1 MQGMHENR
9 SGRRRRRAGSARA
22 RQAIVTVLAAAS
34 LCASPFAWQRTA
46 EAGALLNWTTVANN
60 GDLVPGS
67 NRNFNSYSPPSVN
80 NAALVVFR
88 ARTSGGQAQ
97 GEPITGVF
105 SRDMGTAGPIGTIV
119 QRNQLVPA
127 PNNTGA
133 TFNEFPAFARIDA
146 GSGMAATRGQS
157 QPVWE
162 VIDPN
167 TGETLTR
174 VGTAGVYA
182 TPHGGALVTGMSGIG
197 AVPGFAQ
204 FQVPP
209 DAAGAAGV
217 KFDQFPGSPAA
228 FDGQL
233 VAFKGNF
240 TAGGAAQT
248 GVFYRD
254 TLGAGGAVTVAHSGQ
269 ALPNGGGV
277 FGSTAPP
284 SAAAGQIVFTGLDN
298 EDAPTAG
305 GIYHARVGQPGLN
318 TLVGIGQV
326 IAGVTDANG
335 LNRIGEALSFDGRR
349 VAFWGAWG
357 TETRTVTLTCPSE
370 GQAAVVAA
378 CNTQAAEDGTDDGKI
393 DVAVPVNQGIFQ
405 VDVQTGAVSL
415 VAQTGGEFEDFLFWT
430 FSGRPS
436 DVGGGDGGEEFEEPR
451 WRSSAFVAADRGRVV
466 FKASEGETNPFGL
479 YLDRGLAF
487 APETIVDSTML
498 GDLLDTAATDLPITA
513 LALERDGFRN
523 GRLAISASMG
533 NEEESWA
540 GVYLTQVPVPEP
552 GTLGLFAGALALLAA
567 RRRHH
572 AA

>member
-1 MQGMHENR
+1 MDRKTMGRAKRPGR
-9 SGRRRRRAGSARA
+9 SRRVDRA
-22 RQAIVTVLAAAS
+22 RCLGLAVLAAGGFGAGS
-34 LCASPFAWQRTA
+34 LAVPRPAQ
-46 EAGALLNWTTVANN
+46 AGAVLSWTTVVNN

-67 NRNFNSYSPPSVN
+67 DRAFNSYSPPSVN

-105 SRDMGTAGPIGTIV
+105 SRDMATAGPVGTIV
-119 QRNQLVPA
+119 QRNQVVPP

-146 GSGMAATRGQS
+146 RSGMAATRGQS

-162 VIDPN
+162 VIDQN

-174 VGTAGVYA
+174 VGTAGIYA
-182 TPHGGALVTGMSGIG
+182 TPNGGALVTGMSGVG
-197 AVPGFAQ
+197 GVPGFPQ

-209 DAAGAAGV
+209 DAAGATGV
-217 KFDQFPGSPAA
+217 KFDQFPGAPSA
-228 FDGQL
+228 FDGQF

-240 TAGGAAQT
+240 TAGGTAQT

-284 SAAAGQIVFTGLDN
+284 SAASGQIVFTGLDN
-298 EDAPTAG
+298 EETPTAG
-305 GIYHARVGQPGLN
+305 GIYHARIGQPGLN
-318 TLVGIGQV
+318 TLVSFGQV

-357 TETRTVTLTCPSE
+357 TETRTVTLTCPTE

-378 CNTQAAEDGTDDGKI
+378 CNTQAAQDGTDDGKI
-393 DVAVPVNQGIFQ
+393 DVEVPVNQGIFQ
-405 VDVQTGAVSL
+405 VDVQTGALSL

-436 DVGGGDGGEEFEEPR
+436 GVGGGDGGEEFEEPR
-451 WRSSAFVAADRGRVV
+451 WRSSAFLANDQGRVV
-466 FKASEGETNPFGL
+466 FKASEGDANPFGL

-523 GRLAISASMG
+523 GRLAISASMA

-540 GVYLTQVPVPEP
+540 GVYLTQIPVPEP
-552 GTLGLFAGALALLAA
+552 GTLGLLAGGLALLGAA
-567 RRRHH
+567 RRRR
-572 AA
+572 AG